1 MGLCWLQS
9 MSVGVA
15 EFDDDHQRVILLL
28 DEMAAALAVGDG
40 GLAASLAAGLLALA
54 EDHVEREEAFL
65 RRIGYPNTDTVVAAQ
80 RESLSRL
87 AALGRQ
93 VATAPDAGRALV
105 TAMSEA
111 FISYLLRAD
120 INYKSYVEAAGAAD
134 R

>member
-1 MGLCWLQS
+1 MGMCWLQS

-28 DEMAAALAVGDG
+28 DEVAAALARGDG
-40 GLAASLAAGLLALA
+40 GQAASLMAGLLALA
-54 EDHVEREEAFL
+54 EDHVAREEAFL
-65 RRIGYPNTDTVVAAQ
+65 RRIRFPNTDTVVAAQ
-80 RESLSRL
+80 RDSLSRL
-87 AALGRQ
+87 AVLGRQ
-93 VATAPDAGRALV
+93 LAAAPEAGRAVV

-120 INYKSYVEAAGAAD
+120 INYKSHVEACGAAD